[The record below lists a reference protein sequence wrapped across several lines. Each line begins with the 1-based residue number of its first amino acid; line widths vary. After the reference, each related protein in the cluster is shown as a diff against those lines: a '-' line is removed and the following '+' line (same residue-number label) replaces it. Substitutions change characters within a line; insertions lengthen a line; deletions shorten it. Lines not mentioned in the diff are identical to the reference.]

1 MQYAVPAR
9 PFVSAA
15 MPNSLS
21 ATLRVAVLLSGRGSN
36 LQALIDASQA
46 QDYPVEIVHV
56 VSNSPDAPG
65 LTRAQ
70 EAGIATTV
78 LNHREFASR
87 EAFDEAVNAVLIGCR
102 AELVCLAGF
111 MRILTEGFV
120 DAWKDRLLNIHPSLL
135 PAFKGLDAQQ
145 QAIDAGAKLAGCSVH
160 FVRLGMDEGPIIA
173 QAAVPVLA
181 EDDAESLSARILIEE
196 HRVYPMVVR
205 LIAEGRVTVSRE
217 RVLIDG
223 ANATSGVMSNP
234 AVD

>member
-1 MQYAVPAR
+1 M
-9 PFVSAA
+9 
-15 MPNSLS
+15 
-21 ATLRVAVLLSGRGSN
+21 LRVAVLLSGRGSN
-36 LQALIDASQA
+36 LQALIEASQA
-46 QDYPVEIVHV
+46 QDYPAEIVHV

-65 LTRAQ
+65 LARAQ

-87 EAFDEAVNAVLIGCR
+87 EAFDDAVSAVLKGCR

-120 DAWKDRLLNIHPSLL
+120 GAWKNRLLNIHPSLL

-223 ANATSGVMSNP
+223 ADETSGAMSSP
-234 AVD
+234 AAD